1 MAGSKDRAMILTI
14 TCGEGV
20 VPGISGDVRFGLDG
34 TDTHPQI
41 NTIKIKAI
49 TRIPYLFWKKVYRNS
64 WLFFIFD
71 IQDSM
76 RFFIVGLDYNGV

>member
-1 MAGSKDRAMILTI
+1 
-14 TCGEGV
+14 
-20 VPGISGDVRFGLDG
+20 
-34 TDTHPQI
+34 
-41 NTIKIKAI
+41 
-49 TRIPYLFWKKVYRNS
+49 VYRNS